1 MSDVPVAFPN
11 DETSAEVIA
20 SRLRAQGI
28 AARVDRGLYGAY
40 LSPMQGQLTVVV
52 AEADADR
59 ARKIVGAPKRPR

>member
-1 MSDVPVAFPN
+1 MSDIPVAFPN

-20 SRLRAQGI
+20 SRLRAEGI

-52 AEADADR
+52 TEADADR
-59 ARKIVGAPKRPR
+59 ARKIVGAKRPR

>member
-1 MSDVPVAFPN
+1 MSDVPVAFPS

-20 SRLRAQGI
+20 SRLRTEGI

-40 LSPMQGQLTVVV
+40 LAPMQGQLTVVV

-59 ARKIVGAPKRPR
+59 ARKIVGARRPR